1 MKNNSALQTAS
12 VSELVERFVSSALA
26 QFEAELNSNIRTQ
39 NRCVELQMSIAAE
52 LKSRPGDQRS
62 SLLSL
67 YEHPN
72 VQVRLNAAR
81 LTFAIAPKAARELVQ
96 AIVDSKRQPY
106 AMDAGMCLYALD
118 QGIFKPI

>member
-1 MKNNSALQTAS
+1 MKNESLQTAS
-12 VSELVERFVSSALA
+12 VIDLTERFLTSALA
-26 QFEAELNSNIRTQ
+26 QFEAELNSNIRKQ
-39 NRCVELQMSIAAE
+39 NKCVEEQMAIAAE

-62 SLLSL
+62 ALLAL

-81 LTFAIAPKAARELVQ
+81 LTFAVAPKAARDIVQ
-96 AIVDSKRQPY
+96 AIVDSKRQPQ

-118 QGIFKPI
+118 QGIFKPT